1 MSLSARDR
9 REDIEIALKLLILQ
23 VGSAPMA
30 AHLIVPSDG
39 QHNKIRST
47 TWHDLVSRGYLTP
60 YRGFPG
66 RLVFTGYGYR
76 YALELHA
83 MQDLPEMQKK
93 LGIICKH
100 LKESTAKRTRVGMVS
115 VQNLAKKTTIPPGC
129 IANIIEAQ
137 LIDYWLKRIGATW
150 VQGFAGSLI
159 MVPENFGL
167 ERLWR

>member
-1 MSLSARDR
+1 MSLPARDR
-9 REDIEIALKLLILQ
+9 RENIELALKLLVLQ
-23 VGSAPMA
+23 AGSAPMG

-39 QHNKIRST
+39 QYNEIYST
-47 TWHDLVSRGYLTP
+47 TWHDLVSRGYLAP
-60 YRGFPG
+60 YNGFPG
-66 RLVFTGYGYR
+66 RLVFTGCGYR

-83 MQDLPEMQKK
+83 MQDLPAMQEK

-100 LKESTAKRTRVGMVS
+100 LKESTEKRTRAGMVS
-115 VQNLAKKTTIPPGC
+115 VRNLAEKTTIPAGC

-137 LIDYWLKRIGATW
+137 LIDYWLKRHGATL

-167 ERLWR
+167 ERL